1 MKGKGESG
9 GGCFKTVIFIDNGN
23 TGSMGWYG
31 EAGAGFCMV
40 PVKTRM
46 SHHVKPHK
54 IKAVDGP
61 ALSNLIS
68 DIIKQTGHGKKNVIV
83 CRERPMINP
92 KRWKA
97 SLSASR
103 SDEAETIVLE
113 AAGIPFIYVD
123 SKTWQH
129 GTLPSS
135 GTKGVTSSTLKA
147 ESMAEGLRLF
157 PEFSTL
163 IKKHKDADGILGARV
178 MYDILNRRNREEGG
192 DDGGNGNG
200 KP

>member
-1 MKGKGESG
+1 MKGNGKSA

-46 SHHVKPHK
+46 SHHVRPHK

-61 ALSNLIS
+61 ALSALIS
-68 DIIKQTGHGKKNVIV
+68 NIIQRTGHGKEGVIV

-92 KRWKA
+92 RRWKA

-103 SDEAETIVLE
+103 SDEAETIALE
-113 AAGIPFIYVD
+113 AAGVPFIYVD

-157 PEFSTL
+157 PEFSAL

-178 MYDILNRRNREEGG
+178 LYDILNRREHDEEGG
-192 DDGGNGNG
+192 DEGDDNG

>member
-1 MKGKGESG
+1 MKGKAESG

-31 EAGAGFCMV
+31 EAGAGFCLV

-61 ALSNLIS
+61 ALSDIIS
-68 DIIKQTGHGKKNVIV
+68 DIIKQAGHGGEGVIV

-92 KRWKA
+92 RRWKA

-103 SDEAETIVLE
+103 ADEAETIVLE
-113 AAGIPFIYVD
+113 AAGVPFIYMD

-135 GTKGVTSSTLKA
+135 GAKGVTSSTLKA

-157 PEFSTL
+157 PEFSAL

-178 MYDILNRRNREEGG
+178 MYDILNRRGRDEEGG
-192 DDGGNGNG
+192 GEGGNHG

>member
-1 MKGKGESG
+1 MKGKGKSG

-31 EAGAGFCMV
+31 EAGAGFCLV
-40 PVKTRM
+40 PVKSRL
-46 SHHVKPHK
+46 SHHVRPHK
-54 IKAVDGP
+54 IKAVDGC
-61 ALSNLIS
+61 ALSRIIS
-68 DIIKQTGHGKKNVIV
+68 DIIKQAGHGVEGVIV

-92 KRWKA
+92 RRWKA

-103 SDEAETIVLE
+103 ADEAETIVLE
-113 AAGIPFIYVD
+113 AAGVPFIYVD

-135 GTKGVTSSTLKA
+135 GAKGVTSSTLKA

-157 PEFSTL
+157 PEFSAL

-192 DDGGNGNG
+192 NGEGGGDG

>member
-1 MKGKGESG
+1 MKSKGESNG
-9 GGCFKTVIFIDNGN
+9 GRFKTVIFIDNGN

-31 EAGAGFCMV
+31 EAGSGFCLV

-54 IKAVDGP
+54 IKAVDGA
-61 ALSNLIS
+61 ALSCIIS
-68 DIIKQTGHGKKNVIV
+68 DIIQQAGHGGEGVIV

-103 SDEAETIVLE
+103 SDEAETIALE
-113 AAGIPFIYVD
+113 AAGVPFIYVD

-157 PEFSTL
+157 PEFSAL

-178 MYDILNRRNREEGG
+178 LYDILNRREHDEEGG
-192 DDGGNGNG
+192 DEGGDNG

>member
-1 MKGKGESG
+1 MKGNEESSSG
-9 GGCFKTVIFIDNGN
+9 RFKTVIFIDNGN

-31 EAGAGFCMV
+31 EAGSGFCLV
-40 PVKTRM
+40 PVKTRL

-61 ALSNLIS
+61 ALSCIIS
-68 DIIKQTGHGKKNVIV
+68 DIIQQAGNGGKGVIV

-103 SDEAETIVLE
+103 SDEAETIALE
-113 AAGIPFIYVD
+113 AAGVPFIYVD

-157 PEFSTL
+157 PEFSAL

-178 MYDILNRRNREEGG
+178 LYDILNRREHDEEGG
-192 DDGGNGNG
+192 DEGGDNG

>member
-31 EAGAGFCMV
+31 EAGSGFCMV

-61 ALSNLIS
+61 ALSRIIS
-68 DIIKQTGHGKKNVIV
+68 DIIKNTGHGGEGVIV

-157 PEFSTL
+157 PEFSAL

-178 MYDILNRRNREEGG
+178 MYDILNRQGREEGG
-192 DDGGNGNG
+192 GGEGGGDG

>member
-1 MKGKGESG
+1 MKGNEESSG
-9 GGCFKTVIFIDNGN
+9 GRFKTVIFIDNGN

-31 EAGAGFCMV
+31 EASSGFCLV

-46 SHHVKPHK
+46 SHHIKPHK

-61 ALSNLIS
+61 ALSCIIS
-68 DIIKQTGHGKKNVIV
+68 DIIKQAGHGKNNVIV

-103 SDEAETIVLE
+103 SDEAETIALE

-157 PEFSTL
+157 PEFSAL

-192 DDGGNGNG
+192 DGEGGGDG

>member
-1 MKGKGESG
+1 
-9 GGCFKTVIFIDNGN
+9 
-23 TGSMGWYG
+23 
-31 EAGAGFCMV
+31 
-40 PVKTRM
+40 
-46 SHHVKPHK
+46 
-54 IKAVDGP
+54 
-61 ALSNLIS
+61 
-68 DIIKQTGHGKKNVIV
+68 
-83 CRERPMINP
+83 MINP

-103 SDEAETIVLE
+103 SDEAETIALE
-113 AAGIPFIYVD
+113 AAGVPFIYVD

-157 PEFSTL
+157 PEFSAL
-163 IKKHKDADGILGARV
+163 IKKHKDADGILGARGL
-178 MYDILNRRNREEGG
+178 YDILNRRNREEGG
-192 DDGGNGNG
+192 DGEGGGDG

>member
-1 MKGKGESG
+1 MKGNGESG
-9 GGCFKTVIFIDNGN
+9 GGRFKTVIFIDNGN

-31 EAGAGFCMV
+31 EAGSGFCMV

-61 ALSNLIS
+61 ALSCIIS
-68 DIIKQTGHGKKNVIV
+68 DIIKNTGHGGEGVIV

-178 MYDILNRRNREEGG
+178 LYDILNRRDREEGG
-192 DDGGNGNG
+192 DGEGGGDG

>member
-1 MKGKGESG
+1 MKGNEEKS

-31 EAGAGFCMV
+31 EGGSGFCLV

-46 SHHVKPHK
+46 SHHIKPHK

-61 ALSNLIS
+61 ALSCIIS
-68 DIIKQTGHGKKNVIV
+68 DIIKQAGHGVEGVIV

-92 KRWKA
+92 RRWKA

-103 SDEAETIVLE
+103 ADEAETIVLE
-113 AAGIPFIYVD
+113 AAGVPFIYVD
-123 SKTWQH
+123 SKTWQR

-135 GTKGVTSSTLKA
+135 GAKGVTSSTLKA
-147 ESMAEGLRLF
+147 ESMAEGLRRF
-157 PEFSTL
+157 PEFSALT
-163 IKKHKDADGILGARV
+163 KKHGDADGILGARV
-178 MYDILNRRNREEGG
+178 MYDILNRHDREEGG
-192 DDGGNGNG
+192 DGEGGGDG

>member
-1 MKGKGESG
+1 MKGNGESG

-23 TGSMGWYG
+23 TGSIGWYG
-31 EAGAGFCMV
+31 EGGSGFCLV
-40 PVKTRM
+40 PVKSRL

-61 ALSNLIS
+61 ALSALIS
-68 DIIKQTGHGKKNVIV
+68 DIIRQTGHGKKNVIV

-92 KRWKA
+92 RRWKA

-103 SDEAETIVLE
+103 ADEAETIILE
-113 AAGIPFIYVD
+113 AAGVPFIYVD

-135 GTKGVTSSTLKA
+135 GTKGVASSTLKA

-178 MYDILNRRNREEGG
+178 MYDILNRQDREEGG
-192 DDGGNGNG
+192 GDEGGGDGN
-200 KP
+200 P

>member
-1 MKGKGESG
+1 MGNEESRG
-9 GGCFKTVIFIDNGN
+9 GHFKTVIFIDNGN

-54 IKAVDGP
+54 VKAVDGH
-61 ALSNLIS
+61 ALSCIIS
-68 DIIKQTGHGKKNVIV
+68 DIIKETGGGEGVIV

-103 SDEAETIVLE
+103 SDEAETIALE
-113 AAGIPFIYVD
+113 AAGVPFIYVD

-135 GTKGVTSSTLKA
+135 GAKGVTSSTLKA

-157 PEFSTL
+157 PEFSAL

-178 MYDILNRRNREEGG
+178 LYDILNRRNREEGG
-192 DDGGNGNG
+192 DKEGGSDG

>member
-1 MKGKGESG
+1 MKGNGESA

-31 EAGAGFCMV
+31 EGGSGFCLV
-40 PVKTRM
+40 PVKTRL

-61 ALSNLIS
+61 ALSCIIS
-68 DIIKQTGHGKKNVIV
+68 DIIKQAGHGGEGVIV

-103 SDEAETIVLE
+103 ADEAETIILE
-113 AAGIPFIYVD
+113 AAGVPFIYVD

-147 ESMAEGLRLF
+147 ESMTEGLRLF
-157 PEFSTL
+157 PEFSAL

-192 DDGGNGNG
+192 GGEGGEDG

>member
-1 MKGKGESG
+1 MKGNEESG
-9 GGCFKTVIFIDNGN
+9 GGRFKTVIFIDNGN

-31 EAGAGFCMV
+31 EAGSGFCLV

-61 ALSNLIS
+61 ALSCIIS
-68 DIIKQTGHGKKNVIV
+68 DIIKDTGHGGEGVIV

-92 KRWKA
+92 RRWKA

-103 SDEAETIVLE
+103 ADEAETIILE

-157 PEFSTL
+157 PEFSAL

-192 DDGGNGNG
+192 DGEGGDDG

>member
-1 MKGKGESG
+1 MKGNRESDG
-9 GGCFKTVIFIDNGN
+9 GRFKTVIFIDNGN

-31 EAGAGFCMV
+31 EAGAGFCLV

-61 ALSNLIS
+61 ALSCIIS
-68 DIIKQTGHGKKNVIV
+68 DIIKDTGHGKNNVIV

-103 SDEAETIVLE
+103 SDEAETVVLE
-113 AAGIPFIYVD
+113 AAGVPFIYVD

-135 GTKGVTSSTLKA
+135 GAKGVTSSTLKA

-157 PEFSTL
+157 PEFSAL

-192 DDGGNGNG
+192 DDGGNDDG

>member
-1 MKGKGESG
+1 MKSNGESG
-9 GGCFKTVIFIDNGN
+9 DGRFKTVIFIDNGN

-61 ALSNLIS
+61 ALSAIIT
-68 DIIKQTGHGKKNVIV
+68 DIIQQTGHGGKGVIV

-157 PEFSTL
+157 PEFSAL

-178 MYDILNRRNREEGG
+178 LYDILNRRGREEGG
-192 DDGGNGNG
+192 DEGGNNG

>member
-1 MKGKGESG
+1 MKGNEDSV

-31 EAGAGFCMV
+31 EGGSGFCLV

-61 ALSNLIS
+61 ALSCIIS
-68 DIIKQTGHGKKNVIV
+68 DIIKQAGHGGEGVIV

-92 KRWKA
+92 RRWKA

-103 SDEAETIVLE
+103 ADEAETIVLE
-113 AAGIPFIYVD
+113 AAGVPFIYVD

-135 GTKGVTSSTLKA
+135 GMKGVTSSTLKA

-157 PEFSTL
+157 PEFSAL

-178 MYDILNRRNREEGG
+178 LYDILNRRNREEGG
-192 DDGGNGNG
+192 DGEGGGDG